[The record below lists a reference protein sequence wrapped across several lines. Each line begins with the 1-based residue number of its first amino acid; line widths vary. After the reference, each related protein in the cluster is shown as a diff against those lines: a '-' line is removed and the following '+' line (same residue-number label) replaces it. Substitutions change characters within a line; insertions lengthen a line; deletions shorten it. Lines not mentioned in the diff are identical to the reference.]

1 MLKARVATKKFADV
15 LSPYLSGGTTVLL
28 AEHVVPL
35 AKCKEVSTSR
45 SNLRPEPI
53 CDPVGDRFATPLV
66 VKAFLLF
73 CDKLP
78 CSS

>member
-15 LSPYLSGGTTVLL
+15 LSPYLSGGMTVLL

-45 SNLRPEPI
+45 SKPI
-53 CDPVGDRFATPLV
+53 CDPFGDRFATPLV